1 MRHVR
6 YCHILPSARRLIG
19 SSDLYKLLNPVPDA
33 SYDRAG
39 PVAKCY
45 PGTRETVLSE
55 IMRCIEK
62 GEEPI
67 CWLNGP
73 AGSGKSA
80 ISHTIAE
87 LYAAKGRLAADFSF
101 FRGAGN
107 RSKIAGLIPTLAY
120 RLSISLPATKS
131 FILKQLED
139 DPDIFRKA
147 QKHQF
152 MKLIVEPI
160 RATTL
165 KQLESDPDIFDR
177 AQKRQFMKLIIKPFR
192 TTTKS
197 RPTSP
202 LPVQPMVMVI
212 DGLDECDDKPVMAE
226 FITAVVDMF
235 LGDPRLPLR
244 IFVTSRVEEHIQENL
259 ATSEARSVLR
269 RLALEQYDAGIDI
282 RAFFRSRFSKI
293 REAKDRLMKNVPIPW
308 PSDGELDTLVEKSGG
323 LFIFAVT
330 LMKFMDTVPPGERM
344 LPQER
349 LQKALIAEVGLDALY
364 RDILSAAQRD
374 HHFDRVIGTIML
386 LRSPLPITF
395 LGHLL
400 QLSAEAIVQSVW
412 GIQSILMIP
421 GDDHKPI
428 RLFHTSLRDFL
439 VAPGRSHSLYIDP
452 PTRHLLIAIDCLKA
466 MRTKPEDIIFQG
478 GQRYACLNWCH
489 HVVEG
494 LKEDGGDCLFDSSL
508 GTSLTD
514 CLADFA
520 SQTLEIWVNTILFE
534 GDWNSLD
541 LGLSPLKVCALSI
554 FCNMATD

>member
-1 MRHVR
+1 MRQVR
-6 YCHILPSARRLIG
+6 YCRILPSARRLIG
-19 SSDLYKLLNPVPDA
+19 SSDLYKLLNPVHDA
-33 SYDRAG
+33 SHDRAG

-45 PGTRETVLSE
+45 PGTREKVISE
-55 IMRCIEK
+55 ITQCVRK
-62 GEEPI
+62 GEPI

-80 ISHTIAE
+80 ISHAIAE
-87 LYAAKGRLAADFSF
+87 LYAAKGRLAADFFF

-107 RSKIAGLIPTLAY
+107 RSRIAGLIPTLAY
-120 RLSISLPATKS
+120 RLSISFPATKS

-139 DPDIFRKA
+139 DPNIFRKA

-152 MKLIVEPI
+152 MKLIIEPI
-160 RATTL
+160 RATT
-165 KQLESDPDIFDR
+165 
-177 AQKRQFMKLIIKPFR
+177 
-192 TTTKS
+192 KS
-197 RPTSP
+197 RLPFLLPAKP
-202 LPVQPMVMVI
+202 LVIVI
-212 DGLDECDDKPVMAE
+212 DGLDECDDKPAMAE
-226 FITAVVDMF
+226 FITAIVDMF
-235 LGDPRLPLR
+235 LGDARLPLR
-244 IFVTSRVEEHIQENL
+244 IFVTSRVEEHIQEKL

-293 REAKDRLMKNVPIPW
+293 REAKDRLMKNVPTPW
-308 PSDGELDTLVEKSGG
+308 PSEGELDTLVKKSGG

-330 LMKFMDTVPPGERM
+330 LMKFMDVDTLPAGERI

-349 LQKALIAEVGLDALY
+349 LQKALTAEVGLDALY

-374 HHFDRVIGTIML
+374 CHFDRVIGTIML

-400 QLSAEAIVQSVW
+400 QLSAEAIVQSLW

-421 GDDHKPI
+421 GDDDEPI
-428 RLFHTSLRDFL
+428 QLFHTSLRDFL
-439 VAPGRSHSLYIDP
+439 VAPGRSSSFYINP
-452 PTRHLLIAIDCLKA
+452 PTQHLLIVIDCLKA
-466 MRTKPEDIIFQG
+466 MRTKPRGIVFQG
-478 GQRYACLNWCH
+478 GQIYACLNWCH

-494 LKEDGGDCLFDSSL
+494 LKESRGDCLFDSSL
-508 GTSLTD
+508 GISLTD

-520 SQTLEIWVNTILFE
+520 SQTLEIWVNTIVFE
-534 GDWNSLD
+534 KGWNSLLDILD

-554 FCNMATD
+554 FCSMETD